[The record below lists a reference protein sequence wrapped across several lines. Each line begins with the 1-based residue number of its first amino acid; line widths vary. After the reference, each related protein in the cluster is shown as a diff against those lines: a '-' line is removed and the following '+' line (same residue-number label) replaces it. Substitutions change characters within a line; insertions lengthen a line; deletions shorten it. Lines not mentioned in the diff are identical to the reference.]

1 MNYHLFK
8 YPMKSRYFLL
18 LLFWLPFALQASKL
32 TYHLSM
38 PQPNSHYFAVKID
51 VQENTAAVQEFKL
64 PVWTPGSYLVREF
77 SKNLNQVR
85 AIDAQGK
92 ELTVKKKAKNAWE
105 VQCNGAVTYTVFYEV
120 YAFELSVRTP
130 FLDNTHGFVAGAG
143 VFMYTEETRNQLGV
157 LKIYPHASFKK
168 VSTALAPADFKS
180 EPGCQSF
187 VFKDY
192 DQLVDS
198 PIEIGNQQEFSF
210 MAAGVRHRVAM
221 YGEANYNI
229 AELQRDM
236 AKVVEAA
243 TAVFGSNPN
252 QDYLFIVHNVTDG
265 QGGLEHLNSCVLSVS
280 RWSYTGSNYLGFINL
295 VAHEYFHLW
304 NVKRIR
310 PIELGPFNYDQE
322 CYTSLLWVMEGI
334 TSYYDELLLLRA
346 GFYTKA
352 DFLNKLQSQ
361 INYVEG
367 SPGSRVQPVAHAS
380 FDAWIKAYRPNENSS
395 NTTMTYY
402 SRGAVI
408 GAVLDAYLIQRSK
421 GKQSLDGFMQLLY
434 QKYAL
439 DLKRG
444 FSETEFEQELAN
456 YCGEDLHA
464 FFTQYVNGTAII
476 PYQKYFEPMGLKVT
490 DQTSTLTNFGAALE
504 PGEVLKV
511 RTVRSGSAAEDAGIS
526 VGDEILACD
535 GYRIDKAGL
544 ENKYNNLQ
552 PGVSMELLLSRDGKL
567 FSTKCVMKTYAKPQ
581 FSLQIKDL
589 NAPLLTYWLR

>member
-1 MNYHLFK
+1 
-8 YPMKSRYFLL
+8 MKSRFLLL

-51 VQENTAAVQEFKL
+51 VQENTAAAQEFKL

-105 VQCNGAVTYTVFYEV
+105 VQCNGTASYTVFYEV

-221 YGEANYNI
+221 YGEANYNT

-236 AKVVEAA
+236 AKVVESA

-380 FDAWIKAYRPNENSS
+380 FDAWIKAYRPNENSG

-444 FSETEFEQELAN
+444 FSETEFEQELSN
-456 YCGEDLHA
+456 YCGEDMHT
-464 FFTQYVNGTAII
+464 FFTQYVNGTAIM

-504 PGEVLKV
+504 SGEVLKV

>member
-1 MNYHLFK
+1 
-8 YPMKSRYFLL
+8 MKSSYLLL
-18 LLFWLPFALQASKL
+18 LLFWLPFAMQASKL

-51 VQENTAAVQEFKL
+51 VQENTAAAQEFKL

-105 VQCNGAVTYTVFYEV
+105 VQCNGAASYTVFYEV

-130 FLDNTHGFVAGAG
+130 YLDNTHGFVAGAG

-236 AKVVEAA
+236 AKVVESA

-280 RWSYTGSNYLGFINL
+280 RWTYTGSNYLGFINL

-434 QKYAL
+434 QKYAH

-444 FSETEFEQELAN
+444 FSETEFEQELSN
-456 YCGEDLHA
+456 YCGEDMHA

-535 GYRIDKAGL
+535 GFRIDKAGL

-552 PGVSMELLLSRDGKL
+552 PGVSMELLLARDGKL

>member
-1 MNYHLFK
+1 
-8 YPMKSRYFLL
+8 MKPRYLLL
-18 LLFWLPFALQASKL
+18 LLFWLPFAMQASKL

-92 ELTVKKKAKNAWE
+92 ELAVKKKAKNAWE
-105 VQCNGAVTYTVFYEV
+105 VQCNGAASYTVFYEV

-157 LKIYPHASFKK
+157 IKIYPHASFKK

-229 AELQRDM
+229 ADLQRDM
-236 AKVVEAA
+236 AKVVESA

-346 GFYTKA
+346 GFYTKTE
-352 DFLNKLQSQ
+352 FLSKLQSQ

-444 FSETEFEQELAN
+444 FSETEFQQELAN
-456 YCGEDLHA
+456 YCGEDMHA

-476 PYQKYFEPMGLKVT
+476 PYQQYFEPMGLKVT

-535 GYRIDKAGL
+535 GYRIDKSGL
-544 ENKYNNLQ
+544 ENKYNNLL

-581 FSLQIKDL
+581 FSLQIKDA

>member
-1 MNYHLFK
+1 MKALF
-8 YPMKSRYFLL
+8 SIILL
-18 LLFWLPFALQASKL
+18 LWLPFGLKATKL

-38 PQPNSHYFAVKID
+38 PQPNTHYFAVKIA
-51 VQENTAAVQEFKL
+51 VTENQAQTQEFKL

-85 AIDAQGK
+85 AIDANGK
-92 ELTVKKKAKNAWE
+92 ELQVLKKTKNAWE
-105 VQCNGAVTYTVFYEV
+105 VSCNGANSYTVFYEV

-130 FLDNTHGFVAGAG
+130 YLDNTHGFVPGAA
-143 VFMYTEETRNQLGV
+143 VFMYTEETRNQQGL
-157 LKIYPHASFKK
+157 LKVYPHASFKK
-168 VSTALAPADFKS
+168 VSTALAPIDFKS
-180 EPGCQSF
+180 DAGTMAKSEIGVQSF
-187 VFKDY
+187 IFNDY
-192 DQLVDS
+192 DQLVDC

-221 YGEANYNI
+221 YGEANYNVS
-229 AELQRDM
+229 ELQRDM

-243 TAVFGSNPN
+243 TGVFGSNPN
-252 QDYLFIVHNVTDG
+252 KDYLFIVHNVSEG
-265 QGGLEHLNSCVLSVS
+265 QGGLEHMNSCVLSVS

-334 TSYYDELLLLRA
+334 TSYYDELLLRRA
-346 GFYTKA
+346 GFYTPA
-352 DFLNKLQSQ
+352 EFISKLQGQ

-380 FDAWIKAYRPNENSS
+380 FDAWIKAYRPNENSG

-402 SRGAVI
+402 SRGAVL
-408 GAVLDAYLIQRSK
+408 GAVLDAFIIQKSK
-421 GKQSLDGFMQLLY
+421 AKQSLDGFMQVLY
-434 QKYAL
+434 NKYAL
-439 DLKRG
+439 ELKRG
-444 FSETEFEQELAN
+444 FTEQEFEQELSN
-456 YCGEDLHA
+456 YCGEDMRS
-464 FFTQYVNGTAII
+464 FFTNYVNGTQII
-476 PYQKYFEPMGLKVT
+476 PYQKYFEPLGIKVQ
-490 DQTSTLTNFGAALE
+490 DQTNTLTNFGAALE

-511 RTVRSGSAAEDAGIS
+511 RTVRSGSAAEDAGIC
-526 VGDEILACD
+526 VGDEILGCD
-535 GYRIDKAGL
+535 GYRINKTDL

-552 PGVSMELLLSRDGKL
+552 PGVSIELLLSRDGKL

-581 FSLQIKDL
+581 FSLQIKDA
-589 NAPLLTYWLR
+589 NAPLLLYWLR

>member
-1 MNYHLFK
+1 MRSF
-8 YPMKSRYFLL
+8 FLL
-18 LLFWLPFALQASKL
+18 LFSFLFSLVGNAIELR
-32 TYHLSM
+32 YHLSM

-51 VQENTAAVQEFKL
+51 VEKNDQATQEFKL

-77 SKNLNQVR
+77 AKNLNQVK
-85 AIDAQGK
+85 AIDANGK
-92 ELTVKKKAKNAWE
+92 ALSVKKKTKNAWE
-105 VQCNGAVTYTVFYEV
+105 INCAGATSYTVYYEV

-130 FLDNTHGFVAGAG
+130 FLDNTHGFVPGAA
-143 VFMYTEETRNQLGV
+143 VFMYTENSRNQQGV
-157 LKIYPHASFKK
+157 VKVYPHQSFKK
-168 VSTALAPADFKS
+168 VSTALMPIDFNADAGVMDKS
-180 EPGCQSF
+180 EIGVQSF
-187 VFKDY
+187 IFKDY

-198 PIEIGNQQEFSF
+198 PIEIGNQTEFSF
-210 MAAGVRHRVAM
+210 TAAGVRHRVAM
-221 YGEANYNI
+221 YGEANYNVPQ
-229 AELQRDM
+229 LQKDM

-265 QGGLEHLNSCVLSVS
+265 QGGLEHMNSCVLSVN
-280 RWSYTGSNYLGFINL
+280 RWSYEGSAYVGFINL

-310 PIELGPFNYDQE
+310 PVELGPFNYDQE

-334 TSYYDELLLLRA
+334 TSYYDELLLRRA
-346 GFYTKA
+346 GFYSA
-352 DFLNKLQSQ
+352 NEFISKLQSQ

-408 GAVLDAYLIQRSK
+408 GAVLDAYLIQKSK
-421 GKQSLDGFMQLLY
+421 AKRSLDGFMQVLY

-439 DLKRG
+439 GLQRG
-444 FSETEFEQELAN
+444 FTEAEFEQELST
-456 YCGEDLHA
+456 YCGEDMRA
-464 FFTQYVNGTAII
+464 FFANYVDGTQII
-476 PYQKYFEPMGLKVT
+476 PYQKYFEPMGIKVQ

-504 PGEVLKV
+504 SGDVLKV
-511 RTVRSGSAAEDAGIS
+511 RSVRSGSAAEDAGIN

-535 GYRIDKAGL
+535 GFRLDKTSL

-552 PGVSMELLLSRDGKL
+552 PGASLELLLARDGKV
-567 FSTKCVMKTYAKPQ
+567 FTTKCAMKTYAKPQ
-581 FSLQIKDL
+581 FSLQITDP

>member
-1 MNYHLFK
+1 
-8 YPMKSRYFLL
+8 MKSSYLLL
-18 LLFWLPFALQASKL
+18 LLFWLPFAMQASKL

-51 VQENTAAVQEFKL
+51 VQENTAAAQEFKL

-105 VQCNGAVTYTVFYEV
+105 VQCNGAASYTVFYEV

-130 FLDNTHGFVAGAG
+130 YLDNTHGFVAGAG

-180 EPGCQSF
+180 EPSCQSF

-236 AKVVEAA
+236 AKVVESA

-280 RWSYTGSNYLGFINL
+280 RWTYTGSNYLGFINL

-444 FSETEFEQELAN
+444 FSETEFEQELSN
-456 YCGEDLHA
+456 YCGEDMHT

-535 GYRIDKAGL
+535 GFRIDKAGL

-552 PGVSMELLLSRDGKL
+552 PGVSMELLLARDGKL

>member
-1 MNYHLFK
+1 MN
-8 YPMKSRYFLL
+8 SRFLL
-18 LLFWLPFALQASKL
+18 LLLLWLPFAMQASKL

-105 VQCNGAVTYTVFYEV
+105 VQCNGATSYTVFYEV

-143 VFMYTEETRNQLGV
+143 VFMYTEETRYQNGILH
-157 LKIYPHASFKK
+157 IHPHATFKK
-168 VSTALAPADFKS
+168 ISTALVIADFKS
-180 EPGCQSF
+180 EPSDQTF
-187 VFKDY
+187 LFDDY

-221 YGEANYNI
+221 YGEANYNTPD
-229 AELQRDM
+229 LQRDM
-236 AKVVEAA
+236 AKVVESA

-252 QDYLFIVHNVTDG
+252 QDYLFIVHNVKDG
-265 QGGLEHLNSCVLSVS
+265 QGGLEHKNSCVLSVS
-280 RWSYTGSNYLGFINL
+280 RWTYTGSNYLGFINL

-456 YCGEDLHA
+456 YCGEDMHA

-490 DQTSTLTNFGAALE
+490 DQTSVLTNFGAALE
-504 PGEVLKV
+504 PGNVLKV

-526 VGDEILACD
+526 VGDEIIGCD
-535 GYRIDKAGL
+535 GFRIDKAGL

-581 FSLQIKDL
+581 FSLQIKDV

>member
-1 MNYHLFK
+1 MN
-8 YPMKSRYFLL
+8 SRFLL
-18 LLFWLPFALQASKL
+18 LLLLWLPFAMQASKL

-105 VQCNGAVTYTVFYEV
+105 VQCNGATSYTVFYEV

-143 VFMYTEETRNQLGV
+143 VFMYTEETRYQNGILH
-157 LKIYPHASFKK
+157 IHPHATFKK
-168 VSTALAPADFKS
+168 ISTALVIADFKS
-180 EPGCQSF
+180 EPSDQTF
-187 VFKDY
+187 LFDDY

-236 AKVVEAA
+236 AKVVESA

-252 QDYLFIVHNVTDG
+252 QDYLFIVHNVKDG
-265 QGGLEHLNSCVLSVS
+265 QGGLEHKNSCVLSVS
-280 RWSYTGSNYLGFINL
+280 RWTYTGSNYLGFINL

-352 DFLNKLQSQ
+352 DSLNKLQSQ

-456 YCGEDLHA
+456 YCGEDMHA

-535 GYRIDKAGL
+535 GFRIDKAGL

-552 PGVSMELLLSRDGKL
+552 PGVSMELLLARDGKL

-581 FSLQIKDL
+581 FSLQIKDV

>member
-1 MNYHLFK
+1 
-8 YPMKSRYFLL
+8 MKSRYLL
-18 LLFWLPFALQASKL
+18 LLLLWLPFAMQASKL

-51 VQENTAAVQEFKL
+51 VQENTAAAQEFKL

-105 VQCNGAVTYTVFYEV
+105 VQCNGAASYTVFYEV

-130 FLDNTHGFVAGAG
+130 YLDNTHGFVAGAG

-221 YGEANYNI
+221 CGEANYNI

-236 AKVVEAA
+236 AKVVESA

-252 QDYLFIVHNVTDG
+252 QDYHFIVHNVTDG

-280 RWSYTGSNYLGFINL
+280 RWTYTGSNYLGFINL

-395 NTTMTYY
+395 NTYY

-456 YCGEDLHA
+456 YCGEDMHA

-535 GYRIDKAGL
+535 GFRIDKAGL

-552 PGVSMELLLSRDGKL
+552 PGVSMELLLARDGKL

>member
-1 MNYHLFK
+1 
-8 YPMKSRYFLL
+8 MKSRYLLL
-18 LLFWLPFALQASKL
+18 LLFWLPFAMQASKL

-51 VQENTAAVQEFKL
+51 VQENTVAQQEFKL

-105 VQCNGAVTYTVFYEV
+105 VQCNGAASYTVFYEV

-143 VFMYTEETRNQLGV
+143 VFMYTEDTRNQLGV

-168 VSTALAPADFKS
+168 VSTALAPADYKS
-180 EPGCQSF
+180 EPGCQTF

-236 AKVVEAA
+236 AKVVESA

-346 GFYTKA
+346 GFYTKTE
-352 DFLNKLQSQ
+352 FLSKLQSQ

-456 YCGEDLHA
+456 YCGEDMHA

-476 PYQKYFEPMGLKVT
+476 PYQQYFEPMGLKVS

-535 GYRIDKAGL
+535 GYRIDKSGL

-552 PGVSMELLLSRDGKL
+552 PGVSMDLLLARDGKL

-581 FSLQIKDL
+581 FSLQIKDA

>member
-1 MNYHLFK
+1 
-8 YPMKSRYFLL
+8 MKSRYLLL

-51 VQENTAAVQEFKL
+51 VQENTAAAQEFKL

-85 AIDAQGK
+85 AMDAQGK
-92 ELTVKKKAKNAWE
+92 ELAVKKKAKNAWE
-105 VQCNGAVTYTVFYEV
+105 VQCNGASSYTIFYEV
-120 YAFELSVRTP
+120 YAFELSVRTS

-143 VFMYTEETRNQLGV
+143 VFMYTEETRNQLGI

-221 YGEANYNI
+221 YGEANYNTV
-229 AELQRDM
+229 ELQRDM

-265 QGGLEHLNSCVLSVS
+265 QGGLEHLNSCVLSVN

-456 YCGEDLHA
+456 YCGEDLHS

-476 PYQKYFEPMGLKVT
+476 PYQQYFEPMGLKVT

>member
-1 MNYHLFK
+1 MRSF
-8 YPMKSRYFLL
+8 FLL
-18 LLFWLPFALQASKL
+18 FLLFWLPFAMQASKL

-105 VQCNGAVTYTVFYEV
+105 VLCNGAATYTVFYEV

-168 VSTALAPADFKS
+168 VSTALAPADYKS
-180 EPGCQSF
+180 EPGCQTF

-236 AKVVEAA
+236 AKVVESA

-346 GFYTKA
+346 GFYTKTE
-352 DFLNKLQSQ
+352 FISKLQSQ

-456 YCGEDLHA
+456 YCGEDMHA
-464 FFTQYVNGTAII
+464 FFKQYVNGTAII
-476 PYQKYFEPMGLKVT
+476 PYQQYFEPMGLKVT

-535 GYRIDKAGL
+535 GFRIDKAGL

-581 FSLQIKDL
+581 FSLQIKDA

>member
-1 MNYHLFK
+1 
-8 YPMKSRYFLL
+8 MKSRYLLL
-18 LLFWLPFALQASKL
+18 LLFWLPFAMQASKL

-51 VQENTAAVQEFKL
+51 VQENTVAQQEFKL

-105 VQCNGAVTYTVFYEV
+105 VQCNGAASYTVFYEV

-168 VSTALAPADFKS
+168 VSTALAPADYKS
-180 EPGCQSF
+180 EPGCQTF

-198 PIEIGNQQEFSF
+198 PIEIGNHQEFSF

-236 AKVVEAA
+236 AKVVESA

-346 GFYTKA
+346 GFYTKTE
-352 DFLNKLQSQ
+352 FLSKLQSQ

-456 YCGEDLHA
+456 YCGEDMHA

-476 PYQKYFEPMGLKVT
+476 PYQQYFEPMGLKVS

-535 GYRIDKAGL
+535 GYRIDKSGL

-552 PGVSMELLLSRDGKL
+552 PGVSMDLLLARDGKL

-581 FSLQIKDL
+581 FSLQIKDA